1 MISATPGELL
11 ERTIHCPYCGEPIDV
26 LVDVVDSPQNY
37 IEDCQV
43 CCRPINF
50 CIGVDTLGDAH
61 VSVTSEN
68 E

>member
-1 MISATPGELL
+1 M
-11 ERTIHCPYCGEPIDV
+11 IHCPYCGESIDV
-26 LVDVVDSPQNY
+26 LVDRSVPQQNY

-50 CIGVDTLGDAH
+50 SVAVEVDGRVELR
-61 VSVTSEN
+61 VTSEN